1 MSQLIEFYRGTGS
14 DARGRNLERIWAYS
28 DNEMEYHHDFIQ
40 WLFPLREPSQFN
52 PDAPVL
58 SDEDIRIFREDASL
72 RENLARSF
80 ERFLSFLGLARD
92 EKRIGPGPDFERRSG
107 VFTSPN
113 HNWLRIT
120 RVLTPHE
127 LPHLLNARSLAARA
141 PPKAARWVSLRLLG
155 LEADS
160 QAFFACLQDMVKNG
174 QAKVSNDTMAYWQN
188 ATFPDRPMQR

>member
-14 DARGRNLERIWAYS
+14 DARGRNLEQIWAYS
-28 DNEMEYHHDFIQ
+28 DKEMEYHHDFIQ

-92 EKRIGPGPDFERRSG
+92 EKCIGPGPDFEPG
-107 VFTSPN
+107 VACSPAP
-113 HNWLRIT
+113 IT
-120 RVLTPHE
+120 TGCG
-127 LPHLLNARSLAARA
+127 SRA
-141 PPKAARWVSLRLLG
+141 S
-155 LEADS
+155 
-160 QAFFACLQDMVKNG
+160 
-174 QAKVSNDTMAYWQN
+174 
-188 ATFPDRPMQR
+188 

>member
-28 DNEMEYHHDFIQ
+28 DNEMEDHHDFIQ
-40 WLFPLREPSQFN
+40 WLFPLQEPSQFN

-58 SDEDIRIFREDASL
+58 SDKDIRIFRENASL

-92 EKRIGPGPDFERRSG
+92 EKRIGPGPDYERRSG

-120 RVLTPHE
+120 RVLT
-127 LPHLLNARSLAARA
+127 
-141 PPKAARWVSLRLLG
+141 SLRLLG
-155 LEADS
+155 LEADG
-160 QAFFACLQDMVKNG
+160 QAFFACLQDLVRTARRGSRTTRWPTGK
-174 QAKVSNDTMAYWQN
+174 TRR
-188 ATFPDRPMQR
+188 FPIAPCKGDRGTPTP